1 MVLIFVGALFTV
13 LNFWIEFPSG
23 AILQFFPDFVGYI
36 LIHIGVNRML
46 EREDYLSY
54 QMYNSVIA
62 LRFLLG
68 ISALSWLAD
77 LFFSWTESGVPVTMP
92 AMLVAIVQIVLSTM
106 FWLSFVGALEEVEKK
121 YSVDLVTDYLKLAVI
136 LWKGAEALTL
146 ILTLTG
152 PESIQT
158 FALVVAVGAVILF
171 IIELFRA
178 MRRYQYLY
186 GRRPPH

>member
-62 LRFLLG
+62 LRFFLG
-68 ISALSWLAD
+68 ISPCPGWQIC
-77 LFFSWTESGVPVTMP
+77 FSHG
-92 AMLVAIVQIVLSTM
+92 QR
-106 FWLSFVGALEEVEKK
+106 VGC
-121 YSVDLVTDYLKLAVI
+121 
-136 LWKGAEALTL
+136 
-146 ILTLTG
+146 
-152 PESIQT
+152 
-158 FALVVAVGAVILF
+158 
-171 IIELFRA
+171 R
-178 MRRYQYLY
+178 
-186 GRRPPH
+186 

>member
-1 MVLIFVGALFTV
+1 MVLTFVGALFTA

-54 QMYNSVIA
+54 QMYNPVIA

-77 LFFSWTESGVPVTMP
+77 LFFSWTESGVLVTMP
-92 AMLVAIVQIVLSTM
+92 AMLVAIVRIVLSTM
-106 FWLSFVGALEEVEKK
+106 FWLSFVGALEEVERK
-121 YSVDLVTDYLKLAVI
+121 YSADLVTDYLKLAVV
-136 LWKGAEALTL
+136 LWKGIEALTL
-146 ILTLTG
+146 ILTFTG

-158 FALVVAVGAVILF
+158 FALVVTVGAVILF

-178 MRRYQYLY
+178 MRRYQYL
-186 GRRPPH
+186 